1 MKQMKNIIDTW
12 NMIEKF
18 GLVGCEVADN
28 QTILVPE
35 EEYKRLSNSV
45 KNKQYIKNISK

>member
-1 MKQMKNIIDTW
+1 MKRMKNIIDTW

-18 GLVGCEVADN
+18 GLVGCEAIDS
-28 QTILVPE
+28 QTVLVPDA
-35 EEYKRLSNSV
+35 EYERLLNSV